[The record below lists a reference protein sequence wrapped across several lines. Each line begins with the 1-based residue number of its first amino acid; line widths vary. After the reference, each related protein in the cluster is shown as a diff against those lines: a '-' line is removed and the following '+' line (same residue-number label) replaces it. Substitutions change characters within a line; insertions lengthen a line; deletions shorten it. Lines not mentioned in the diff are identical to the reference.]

1 MNEQEIRNLVRN
13 AIARQ
18 AAALPREA
26 AERSG
31 APAPHLHA
39 SHIMFNLP
47 ADPQVEGRC
56 LIEPAVM
63 CTHCG
68 YCKSYGH

>member
-1 MNEQEIRNLVRN
+1 MNEQDLRNLVRN

-26 AERSG
+26 AETPG
-31 APAPHLHA
+31 ASAPHLHA
-39 SHIMFNLP
+39 SHIMFHLP
-47 ADPQVEGRC
+47 ADPQAEGRC

>member
-1 MNEQEIRNLVRN
+1 MNEHEIRLLVRN

-18 AAALPREA
+18 AAAPPRA
-26 AERSG
+26 SAGTPG
-31 APAPHLHA
+31 ASASHLHA

-47 ADPQVEGRC
+47 ADPRAEGRC
-56 LIEPAVM
+56 VIEPAVM

-68 YCKSYGH
+68 YCKSWGH